1 MGERP
6 CMIQTNL
13 QETHLEYILGNLKG
27 KDWKFPLWWSE
38 LRIHLQWL
46 GCCGA
51 TGSISAQC
59 SGLRIRHCWSCG
71 AGYTSGL
78 DLIPGLRTSICHLGR
93 GGGAGK
99 KRKRKKESSGL
110 DDFTRE
116 SYHTFKE
123 VTGIINLLQK
133 IKEDFSFYEASITS
147 KPKSVQKTPTK

>member
-1 MGERP
+1 M
-6 CMIQTNL
+6 
-13 QETHLEYILGNLKG
+13 
-27 KDWKFPLWWSE
+27 PL
-38 LRIHLQWL
+38 
-46 GCCGA
+46 
-51 TGSISAQC
+51 
-59 SGLRIRHCWSCG
+59 
-71 AGYTSGL
+71 
-78 DLIPGLRTSICHLGR
+78 
-93 GGGAGK
+93 GGGGEGK